1 MKTTAL
7 LDLRLA
13 NQQLSAHNFSKPEE
27 VVAWMGAMQAQEYA
41 QSQWAVGVRLPGLQE
56 SDIEQ
61 AIADQRIIRT
71 WCVRGTLHL
80 VHADDV
86 HWMLSLLGPRII
98 SGAASRYK
106 NLELDEKILKKTQSI
121 LSRTLKNNEPA
132 TRDELTAVFHKAGIE
147 AKGERLTHILYYAA
161 MNQQICIGPKR
172 GNTPTYTLLHAP
184 TTKPFKDRP
193 AAVAELAKRYFLSHG
208 PATVNDFVLW
218 SGLTI
223 TEAREGLE
231 AVKPLLTSFTLE
243 QKEYWMN
250 EKQPEAA
257 KPGLYCLP
265 GFDEYVLGYED
276 RSHFLPAQHKNSVY
290 TSNGIFNPV
299 IVHKGAI
306 IASWQRTFSKNEVTV
321 TLNPFT
327 PLPAATLKKITT
339 ALQPYATFCN
349 KQLSIKTASL
359 RGAK

>member
-13 NQQLSAHNFSKPEE
+13 NQQLSAHNFTKPEE
-27 VVAWMGAMQAQEYA
+27 VVAWMGALQSQEYA
-41 QSQWAVGVRLPGLQE
+41 QSQWAIGARLPGLQE

-61 AIADQRIIRT
+61 AIAEKRITRT

-106 NLELDEKILKKTQSI
+106 SLELDERTLKKTQTI
-121 LSRTLKNNEPA
+121 LSRTLKDHEPL
-132 TRDELTAVFHKAGIE
+132 TRDELTAIFDKAGIE
-147 AKGERLTHILYYAA
+147 AKGERLTHILYHAA
-161 MNQQICIGPKR
+161 MNQLICIGPKR

-184 TTKPFKDRP
+184 AVKPFKDRP

-208 PATVNDFVLW
+208 PATVSDFILW
-218 SGLTI
+218 SGLPI
-223 TEAREGLE
+223 KEAREGLE
-231 AVKPLLTSFTLE
+231 AVKPLLTSFILQ

-250 EKQPEAA
+250 AKQPAIV

-276 RSHFLPAQHKNSVY
+276 RSHFLPAQHKSMVY
-290 TSNGIFNPV
+290 TTNGIFNPV
-299 IVHKGAI
+299 IVHKGTI
-306 IASWQRTFSKNEVTV
+306 IASWQRTFNKDSVIV
-321 TLNPFT
+321 TLKPFQ
-327 PLPAATLKKITT
+327 PLPPATLKKITT
-339 ALQPYATFCN
+339 ALQPYAAFCN
-349 KQLSIKTASL
+349 KKLSIL
-359 RGAK
+359 